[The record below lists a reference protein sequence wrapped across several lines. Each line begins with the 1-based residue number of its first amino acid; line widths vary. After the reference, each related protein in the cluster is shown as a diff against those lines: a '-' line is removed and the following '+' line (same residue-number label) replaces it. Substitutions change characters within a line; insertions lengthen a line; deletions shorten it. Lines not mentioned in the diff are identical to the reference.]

1 MGNEKVRIIIIDD
14 HPLVR
19 EGLKKLLELE
29 KDIEVLDVAGDGQG
43 AINMTRKLRPDV
55 ILMDINMPGTNGIE
69 ATKVIKR
76 EFPNIGIVAL
86 TAHEEEEY
94 VLDLVRAGV
103 SGYVLKDIN
112 PEKLVE
118 TIKEVAQG
126 HSVVDPSITKLLFTE
141 VNRIG
146 RGGMPKEEGKA
157 MTSREM
163 DILKLLTKGYSN
175 KEIAGE
181 LLISEKTVK
190 NHITSIF
197 RKIKVDDRTQAVL
210 YAVKHRLVEL

>member
-76 EFPNIGIVAL
+76 EFRIS
-86 TAHEEEEY
+86 
-94 VLDLVRAGV
+94 VLSL
-103 SGYVLKDIN
+103 
-112 PEKLVE
+112 
-118 TIKEVAQG
+118 
-126 HSVVDPSITKLLFTE
+126 
-141 VNRIG
+141 
-146 RGGMPKEEGKA
+146 
-157 MTSREM
+157 
-163 DILKLLTKGYSN
+163 
-175 KEIAGE
+175 
-181 LLISEKTVK
+181 
-190 NHITSIF
+190 
-197 RKIKVDDRTQAVL
+197 
-210 YAVKHRLVEL
+210 

>member
-1 MGNEKVRIIIIDD
+1 MDNEKVRIIIIDD

-103 SGYVLKDIN
+103 SGYVLKDIC

-146 RGGMPKEEGKA
+146 RGVMPKEEGKS